1 MNIFKK
7 FWNFLFGS
15 KEEKIGSKEEK
26 KECTCASLRKALI
39 CEDCGR
45 IH

>member
-1 MNIFKK
+1 MNFFKK
-7 FWNFLFGS
+7 IWNFLFG
-15 KEEKIGSKEEK
+15 KEEK

>member
-1 MNIFKK
+1 MNIFGK
-7 FWNFLFGS
+7 FWNFLF
-15 KEEKIGSKEEK
+15 GSKEEK

>member
-1 MNIFKK
+1 MGFIKK
-7 FWNFLFGS
+7 LIAKLFA
-15 KEEKIGSKEEK
+15 K
-26 KECTCASLRKALI
+26 KSVCECASLRKALI